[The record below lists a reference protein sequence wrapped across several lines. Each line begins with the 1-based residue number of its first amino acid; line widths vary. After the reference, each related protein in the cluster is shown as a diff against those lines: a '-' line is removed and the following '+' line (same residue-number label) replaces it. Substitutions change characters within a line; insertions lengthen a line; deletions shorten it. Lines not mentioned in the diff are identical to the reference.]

1 MDDFLSAS
9 LVGGRGGLPLFTKS
23 KKTSRVSLNKFK
35 TGTRFTRS
43 EKGNGNFI
51 GSKFL
56 EVSSKTVFK
65 IVKKTGE
72 NSNFLSPFPQQPG
85 KARPVDFK

>member
-23 KKTSRVSLNKFK
+23 KKTSRVSLNKFT
-35 TGTRFTRS
+35 TGTRSIKS

-51 GSKFL
+51 GTKFL

-65 IVKKTGE
+65 IVKKTSE
-72 NSNFLSPFPQQPG
+72 NSNFPSPFPQQPG
-85 KARPVDFK
+85 IVCPMDFK